1 MIRLLPSGWD
11 NNGRQLQWRQSGRA
25 GRRSSKRSTA
35 VALCVNISA
44 SAFACSRPTW
54 PVTLEHSLEPAG
66 PIRWAISASV
76 DIAMNFSASLVERT
90 IVTVD
95 YFINRAISGAWESV
109 CRSALGYKRQQ
120 PLPEEDYG
128 GGDIC
133 SLEETHSTEDDQP
146 LE

>member
-1 MIRLLPSGWD
+1 MAPEPQSRSATQQALDGSGLVREHFSERLCL
-11 NNGRQLQWRQSGRA
+11 LQTHLARD
-25 GRRSSKRSTA
+25 
-35 VALCVNISA
+35 
-44 SAFACSRPTW
+44 
-54 PVTLEHSLEPAG
+54 LEHSLGPAG

-90 IVTVD
+90 IVAVD
-95 YFINRAISGAWESV
+95 YFINRAISGAWESI